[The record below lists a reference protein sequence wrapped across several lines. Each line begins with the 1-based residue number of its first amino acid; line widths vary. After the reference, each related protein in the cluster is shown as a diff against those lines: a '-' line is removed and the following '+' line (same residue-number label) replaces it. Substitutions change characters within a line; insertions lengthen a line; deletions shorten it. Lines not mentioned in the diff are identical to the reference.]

1 MNFIETKNSWKGKLW
16 MIWILWPFIGIPLA
30 LQSFTIEE
38 SYSIYIKI
46 GLIILWIIWI
56 YFARKPAQ
64 FLLDLFK
71 TRR

>member
-1 MNFIETKNSWKGKLW
+1 
-16 MIWILWPFIGIPLA
+16 